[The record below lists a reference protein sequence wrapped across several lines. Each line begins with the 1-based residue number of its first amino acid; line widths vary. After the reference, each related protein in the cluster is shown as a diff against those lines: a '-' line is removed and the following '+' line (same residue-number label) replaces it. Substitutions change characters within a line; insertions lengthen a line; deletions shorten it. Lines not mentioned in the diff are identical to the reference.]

1 MDAENLINVSILQN
15 LIKQEINN
23 NVNENINTITSK
35 LKKLEEVNLNDSVE
49 IYGIRDTRLNYK
61 KIRVNYIKKICNLL
75 NLDFKFV
82 VENFFDRNHIVV
94 RLTDA
99 VTAREWQKRSRD
111 TRINN
116 YDLNINFDAPVK
128 IFVAASHEHKQLLKK
143 TRDVLLSSFKYVSL
157 CKNGVMVRK
166 NERSKIYVIK
176 NENDIY
182 NLLLKSKSVSF
193 ECDENLS
200 DNVEDNLI

>member
-49 IYGIRDTRLNYK
+49 IYGIHDTRLNYK
-61 KIRVNYIKKICNLL
+61 KIRVNYIKKICSLL

-111 TRINN
+111 IRINN

-200 DNVEDNLI
+200 DNVEHNLI